1 MCMDKR
7 LLYIPAFADIQKMS
21 VIRERIIKQLIRE
34 VEQVTE
40 RLTDKNFRLGFD
52 DSNKLPSYE
61 AIYERLRKYE
71 TAEDKGRLV
80 VLPCKVGDV
89 LYKPTRSFISEYK
102 IRFIEVSSCNCL
114 FLHTNVI
121 KGINDTGELFKED
134 DIGKIVFLTREEAEK
149 ALKEMEGNHE

>member
-1 MCMDKR
+1 MTEHKR
-7 LLYIPAFADIQKMS
+7 LTTKEKYPHGAEGVSKDNLTGKYCRGVFEATAC
-21 VIRERIIKQLIRE
+21 
-34 VEQVTE
+34 VE
-40 RLTDKNFRLGFD
+40 
-52 DSNKLPSYE
+52 KLAEYE
-61 AIYERLRKYE
+61 N
-71 TAEDKGRLV
+71 AEEEGRLV

-149 ALKEMEGNHE
+149 ALKEMEGNHELICY